1 METISTTN
9 FLVCLTNSYCLL
21 RKIRKLWLGGCQSKE
36 ARISIE
42 TGVGVGLKLCVLT
55 TCQVVAQ
62 GVLEKI
68 NVHCKNYAV
77 VQNKLAMTLKNLILT
92 ITGNSELSKDVLHKQ
107 HNFINSDYEGAIY
120 QGKNYGISFIKK
132 ISARNV
138 NISGAI
144 KSVED
149 RFLSGPDK
157 DFLLMII
164 ESMLKGSKV

>member
-1 METISTTN
+1 M
-9 FLVCLTNSYCLL
+9 
-21 RKIRKLWLGGCQSKE
+21 
-36 ARISIE
+36 
-42 TGVGVGLKLCVLT
+42 
-55 TCQVVAQ
+55 
-62 GVLEKI
+62 
-68 NVHCKNYAV
+68 
-77 VQNKLAMTLKNLILT
+77 
-92 ITGNSELSKDVLHKQ
+92 LHKQ